1 MPVDRSVGD
10 VKSMPSLT
18 QGAYEGLRGFV
29 LSGQIRPGAK
39 IRIRELGD
47 RLQVSYG
54 AVREALSRLTSEG
67 FVTAEPQ
74 KGFRACAISASEL
87 RDLTASR
94 LQIEAICL
102 KRSIEL
108 GDLAWEAALLA
119 SFYELSRT
127 HERAGGGNETRMEE
141 VWSRLHRTYHA
152 TLVSA
157 SDSEVML
164 RIRSQLDLQAER
176 YRRLSVPLQTSRRDT
191 NGEHR
196 EILEFAI
203 RHDAK
208 RAVEC
213 MSDHLNMTMKI
224 LMRSLNLEGE
234 DRANNKPGRRVGKRS
249 RDDTSLA
256 ARLGVSRRN

>member
-1 MPVDRSVGD
+1 MS
-10 VKSMPSLT
+10 SLT
-18 QGAYEGLRGFV
+18 QGAYEVLRGMV

-39 IRIRELGD
+39 VRIRELGD
-47 RLQVSYG
+47 RLEVSYG

-108 GDLAWEAALLA
+108 GDIRWESAVLAA
-119 SFYELSRT
+119 FHELSRT
-127 HERAGGGNETRMEE
+127 DELAGGGGVQRMEE
-141 VWSRLHRTYHA
+141 AWSELHRSFHA

-164 RIRSQLDLQAER
+164 RIRGQLDLQAER
-176 YRRLSVPLQTSRRDT
+176 YRRLSVPLQVTRRDT
-191 NGEHR
+191 NREHR
-196 EILEFAI
+196 EIYEFAI
-203 RHDAK
+203 RRDSR
-208 RAVEC
+208 RAIEC
-213 MSDHLNMTMKI
+213 LSDHLNLTTKI
-224 LMRSLNLEGE
+224 LLRSLNLENDG
-234 DRANNKPGRRVGKRS
+234 RSGHKPIRKAAQKVRSPISVAAQHQARRRS
-249 RDDTSLA
+249 
-256 ARLGVSRRN
+256 